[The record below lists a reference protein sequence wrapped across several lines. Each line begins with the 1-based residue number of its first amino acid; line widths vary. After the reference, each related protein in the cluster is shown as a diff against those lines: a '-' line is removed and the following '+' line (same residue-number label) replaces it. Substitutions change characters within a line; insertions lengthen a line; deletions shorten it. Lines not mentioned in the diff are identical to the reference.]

1 MSAGNAQYTAYQVGV
16 DTVSLRGLLLY
27 CVHKL
32 TFYELE
38 KWNVDMKKLMAVS
51 KHLPYGVMNFDSA

>member
-38 KWNVDMKKLMAVS
+38 KWNVDMKKSMVVS
-51 KHLPYGVMNFDSA
+51 KHLP